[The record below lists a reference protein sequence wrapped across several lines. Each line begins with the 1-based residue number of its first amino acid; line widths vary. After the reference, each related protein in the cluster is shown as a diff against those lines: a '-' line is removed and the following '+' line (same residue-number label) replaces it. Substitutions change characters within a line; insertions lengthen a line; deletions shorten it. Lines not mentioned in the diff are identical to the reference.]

1 MKKKLREGRESGRRE
16 ARRSG
21 RRGQMV
27 QVRRPEQAGSKVAG
41 SEMTQWGAPTGL
53 AEGGDG

>member
-16 ARRSG
+16 ARRPV
-21 RRGQMV
+21 RRGRMV

-41 SEMTQWGAPTGL
+41 LEITRWGAPTGL